1 MFKDLKLLKFRDV
14 LELEMMK
21 FFYKF
26 SRNELP
32 KSVCGIFNL
41 VHEVHTRNTRKNLL
55 IYIPR
60 MSTSRYG
67 NHCLR
72 CDGAS
77 LWNKFFKDFF
87 PSHDLTSFF
96 KLKSFLMKRF
106 QQTYENELQTS
117 DTRSKNFL
125 LIFSPKRS
133 FMKCSPATQSSNF
146 MIEIVKV
153 I

>member
-1 MFKDLKLLKFRDV
+1 MQKKCFRIITFSFDKDHRNPLFKDLKLLKFRDV

-106 QQTYENELQTS
+106 LQTYENEL
-117 DTRSKNFL
+117 
-125 LIFSPKRS
+125 
-133 FMKCSPATQSSNF
+133 
-146 MIEIVKV
+146 
-153 I
+153 